1 MNKFD
6 DKDLLLAAA
15 EWMCLLA
22 EGETLSE
29 AQCEEY
35 AEWIQS
41 PGAESALSQVESTY
55 SLSAQL
61 RADPEIA
68 ELIAQS
74 KTLGDALPRRWN
86 LKRPLAL
93 VAAFALAAIGFVV
106 VQKTNVDPII
116 APLVIHQTT
125 TGERRAVTL
134 LDGSIVTL
142 NTASE
147 IHVDYSTHQRRIIL
161 ARGEALFDVQKNTSR
176 PFVVR
181 AGAGEITA
189 LGTIFDVRIYGNDSN
204 SVSVALLEGKISV
217 EKTLPDFAQNPNLR
231 EPTIS
236 KKLLSSGESL
246 MFSDST
252 MSDVKKIA
260 EISQTAAWKDGT
272 VYFTNAP
279 LADIVAEINRYSVR
293 KIVIQDSSLKDERL
307 NAYFNLDDGSY
318 DSLLFA
324 LRENFGVKWYLQSG
338 TTVLYR
344 EKSSK
349 K

>member
-1 MNKFD
+1 MNKSD
-6 DKDLLLAAA
+6 NINQLLAAA
-15 EWMCLLA
+15 EWMRLLA
-22 EGETLSE
+22 EGDTLSE

-35 AEWIQS
+35 AQWIQS
-41 PGAESALSQVESTY
+41 PGAEGALSRVESTY

-61 RADPEIA
+61 HTDPDIA
-68 ELIAQS
+68 ELILQS
-74 KTLGDALPRRWN
+74 KGSPSVEPKGRDF
-86 LKRPLAL
+86 KKH
-93 VAAFALAAIGFVV
+93 VALAAAFVLATIGFVV
-106 VQKTNVDPII
+106 GQKTDRDPVI

-134 LDGSIVTL
+134 EDGSVVTL

-147 IHVDYSTHQRRIIL
+147 IHVDYSARQRRVIL
-161 ARGEALFDVQKNTSR
+161 ARGEALFDVQKDKSK

-204 SVSVALLEGKISV
+204 SVKVALLEGKISV
-217 EKTLPDFAQNPNLR
+217 EKTLPDFQPNQDLG
-231 EPTIS
+231 EQTIS

-246 MFSDST
+246 LFSDNT
-252 MSDVKKIA
+252 MGEVKKIVDV
-260 EISQTAAWKDGT
+260 SQTAAWKDGT

-293 KIVIQDSSLKDERL
+293 KIVIQDAALKNERL

-324 LRENFGVKWYLQSG
+324 LKENFGVKWYLQSG

-344 EKSSK
+344 EKPQK